1 MISRYVIDP
10 YLLRPSN
17 SNGNQFDAD
26 SHLQWLSTLL
36 GNDTGLIAVFGEHD
50 ELHDYTEIDGVER
63 GESDKAYHVQVINN
77 SPAEM
82 LLLSGQPLATA
93 IPAVYKES
101 DRDVEYQ
108 LRTEAGRTDPLLK
121 RIRPL
126 IHSSNAAVNNIIQC
140 VTRCEPGDT
149 YSSAKQRLL
158 ELDQYGVSTKPLTWV
173 PINYMSMVSTDEG
186 SVFNVPSLVGT
197 INVQRGLLVG
207 KLMEYIRTRLIDT
220 ANDRVSGRYEVSFIL
235 RRLLETH
242 PTLVVPVI
250 ADMMVRG
257 DTTGLFSRI
266 FQRESVSPP
275 DPLSAKTD
283 ELNIETMLIVENW
296 VTNND
301 RVLRI
306 TPFDNGDPALE
317 GFDTPWCG
325 GGELSVYTSTVQL
338 SLSKQE
344 QQISADSVWDR
355 LFEATA
361 RVREAHKQRHDGQDG
376 SQPGLYSFC
385 NTELESQLG
394 HTYSRLS
401 TLHLSAQHPNL
412 VELCTMDSPSV
423 RMANW
428 LCNTHQTHHN
438 DYSYSE
444 TMKRGL
450 SEVIQ
455 GTTGCDQPVD
465 GQKFEQE
472 VTQFQDMVNLRTR
485 DLDAEARQSEQENPV
500 SGDAE
505 TGPGYHYDKALTQP
519 ELESQLKAVW
529 DEFKQ
534 RPEYPIV
541 SRMVQTTDTDENGH
555 FISMPWWRWTV
566 NQSWRQLRAREPDE
580 TLDGS
585 TPENELY
592 TLRSIL
598 QVGLPDDSELAE
610 MHLTAMDKRHP
621 VSIGVENDFLFWQCS
636 KLNRLASLLM

>member
-1 MISRYVIDP
+1 MDYFVRQSATDQFSVPKFVDFMNSCLHFQQPDCTHVEKMGLARVPVFSTSGVLPLHDVLLSPCTDVRIPPGGIAHVRLKGHCNKLASGPCMIEPHSALPQLKSHGMGSRQFMSSRYVIDP

-101 DRDVEYQ
+101 DRDVEYR

-126 IHSSNAAVNNIIQC
+126 IRSSNAAVNNIIQC

-257 DTTGLFSRI
+257 DTTESLSRI
-266 FQRESVSPP
+266 FQRESVSSP
-275 DPLSAKTD
+275 DQLSAKTD
-283 ELNIETMLIVENW
+283 ELNIETMFQV
-296 VTNND
+296 
-301 RVLRI
+301 
-306 TPFDNGDPALE
+306 
-317 GFDTPWCG
+317 
-325 GGELSVYTSTVQL
+325 
-338 SLSKQE
+338 SL
-344 QQISADSVWDR
+344 
-355 LFEATA
+355 
-361 RVREAHKQRHDGQDG
+361 
-376 SQPGLYSFC
+376 
-385 NTELESQLG
+385 
-394 HTYSRLS
+394 
-401 TLHLSAQHPNL
+401 
-412 VELCTMDSPSV
+412 
-423 RMANW
+423 
-428 LCNTHQTHHN
+428 
-438 DYSYSE
+438 
-444 TMKRGL
+444 
-450 SEVIQ
+450 
-455 GTTGCDQPVD
+455 
-465 GQKFEQE
+465 
-472 VTQFQDMVNLRTR
+472 
-485 DLDAEARQSEQENPV
+485 
-500 SGDAE
+500 
-505 TGPGYHYDKALTQP
+505 
-519 ELESQLKAVW
+519 
-529 DEFKQ
+529 
-534 RPEYPIV
+534 
-541 SRMVQTTDTDENGH
+541 
-555 FISMPWWRWTV
+555 
-566 NQSWRQLRAREPDE
+566 
-580 TLDGS
+580 
-585 TPENELY
+585 
-592 TLRSIL
+592 
-598 QVGLPDDSELAE
+598 
-610 MHLTAMDKRHP
+610 
-621 VSIGVENDFLFWQCS
+621 
-636 KLNRLASLLM
+636 